1 MGDQVEHHRKEFGED
16 PVLSLSVPQPT
27 VLAGQFSDLI
37 EAKSLICL
45 TDDGLSLSFSPR
57 SDNVVRI
64 VNSVRQDKKKF
75 SYSNIKY
82 RREDRWAN
90 AVKAVMYELGKA
102 GIKIGGYNILVR
114 GRGAGADSWSL
125 TSSLFVGILV
135 AMNELEGLSLSKERM
150 LELSLAANS
159 FCSNY
164 QARRRDLWI
173 LLNAEEGKVYLWS
186 EKKGTGESLPFSVSG
201 AKIYILSSSLPFQV
215 LTPEEDEFRTK
226 AKDVISHMAERNISL
241 GDIRKMSEKEARSIA
256 SRLPDVERRCLTHLV
271 LDNECAVKAAEAI
284 VRRDCLAL
292 GRSFFALQRSVVENA
307 ELTSPEMDWIW
318 RRGQEGEGVIGLC
331 SIGLGIAG
339 SFIAIVDDRA
349 SNLYARREEEYERI
363 FGFRSSVRPF
373 YPLKSPEAV
382 RY

>member
-1 MGDQVEHHRKEFGED
+1 M
-16 PVLSLSVPQPT
+16 SVPQPT
-27 VLAGQFSDLI
+27 VLAGQFADLI
-37 EAKSLICL
+37 EANSLICL

-57 SDNVVRI
+57 PDNVVRI

-90 AVKAVMYELGKA
+90 AVKAVLYELSKA
-102 GIKIGGYNILVR
+102 GIKIGGYNILIR

-125 TSSLFVGILV
+125 TSSLFVGILL
-135 AMNELEGLSLSKERM
+135 AMDKLEGLDLSKERVM
-150 LELSLAANS
+150 EMSIAANS
-159 FCSNY
+159 FCPNY
-164 QARRRDLWI
+164 QARKRDLWI
-173 LLNAEEGKVYLWS
+173 LLNAEEGMVYLWS
-186 EKKGTGESLPFSVSG
+186 EKKGAGEPLEYSDSSLRS
-201 AKIYILSSSLPFQV
+201 YILSSSLPFQV
-215 LTPEEDEFRTK
+215 LTPEEDEFRAK
-226 AKDVISHMAERNISL
+226 AKDVIATMAERNIYLS
-241 GDIRKMSEKEARSIA
+241 DIRAMSEKEARSIA

-271 LDNECAVKAAEAI
+271 LDNECAVKAADALL
-284 VRRDCLAL
+284 RRDMQAL
-292 GRSFFALQRSVVENA
+292 GRTLFVLQRSVVENA

-318 RRGQEGEGVIGLC
+318 RRGQEGEGVVGLC

-339 SFIAIVDDRA
+339 SFIAVVDDRA

-373 YPLKSPEAV
+373 RPLRSPEAV

>member
-1 MGDQVEHHRKEFGED
+1 MGDQVDHHRKEFGED
-16 PVLSLSVPQPT
+16 PVLSISVPQPT

-45 TDDGLSLSFSPR
+45 TGDGLSLSFSPR
-57 SDNVVRI
+57 QDNVVRI

-90 AVKAVMYELGKA
+90 AVKAVLYELNKA
-102 GIKIGGYNILVR
+102 GVKIGGYNILLR

-125 TSSLFVGILV
+125 TSSLFVGTLL
-135 AMNELEGLSLSKERM
+135 ALDQLEGLGLSKDKIMEY
-150 LELSLAANS
+150 SLAANA
-159 FCSNY
+159 FCAGY
-164 QARRRDLWI
+164 QARRRDLWV
-173 LLNAEEGKVYLWS
+173 LLHAEEGNVYLWS
-186 EKKGTGESLPFSVSG
+186 EKKGIGEPLPYSDCDVRS
-201 AKIYILSSSLPFQV
+201 YILSSALPFQV
-215 LTPEEDEFRTK
+215 LTPEEEEFRAK
-226 AKDVISHMAERNISL
+226 AKDVIALMAERNITL
-241 GDIRKMSEKEARSIA
+241 ADIRKMNEKEARSIA

-271 LDNECAVKAAEAI
+271 LDNECASKAAEAI
-284 VRRDCLAL
+284 LRHDMHAL
-292 GRSFFALQRSVVENA
+292 GRTLFALQRSVVENA

-318 RRGQEGEGVIGLC
+318 RRGQEGEGVVGLC

-339 SFIAIVDDRA
+339 SFIAVVDDRA
-349 SNLYARREEEYERI
+349 SNLYARKEEEYERI

-373 YPLKSPEAV
+373 RPLRSPEAV